1 MHMSKAGTILLM
13 GMLCFVHSL
22 WAQNPVTGKVTDKNG
37 APIAG
42 ASVAVKNTSL
52 ATFTDENG
60 VFTISAPARATLVIS
75 HVSYGSMEVLVTGPT
90 VNVQMT
96 EGENA
101 LSEVVVVG
109 YGTRI
114 KRDVTSSI

>member
-1 MHMSKAGTILLM
+1 MRKAGTLLLL

-37 APIAG
+37 TPIAG

-60 VFTISAPARATLVIS
+60 LFTISAPARATLVITHDFKRLHLS
-75 HVSYGSMEVLVTGPT
+75 TGAFAWDSPKLVFPIP
-90 VNVQMT
+90 
-96 EGENA
+96 A
-101 LSEVVVVG
+101 
-109 YGTRI
+109 
-114 KRDVTSSI
+114 RDVDASGGVIQQNPGY